1 MGARPLSDTSQG
13 VLGDSLRATWSM
25 GYGVIGGRG
34 PQGPTSSFCQG
45 LEQPPNQLGPGGPT
59 LSSETGPEAP
69 PYHQSQGPRPHLI
82 IRARAQGPTL
92 SSGEGPSSA
101 DHFIGYWPSAE
112 LSAGLSGHCVRGL
125 KGLKGFSNV
134 LSASEGPL

>member
-34 PQGPTSSFCQG
+34 PQGPTSSIWPG
-45 LEQPPNQLGPGGPT
+45 LRIRTPPLIIWGQV
-59 LSSETGPEAP
+59 AP
-69 PYHQSQGPRPHLI
+69 PYHQRQGPRPHLI

-101 DHFIGYWPSAE
+101 DRFIGYWPSAE

>member
-34 PQGPTSSFCQG
+34 PQGPTSSIWPG
-45 LEQPPNQLGPGGPT
+45 LRTPPNHLGPGGPT
-59 LSSETGPEAP
+59 LSSETGPKAP

-82 IRARAQGPTL
+82 IGGGA
-92 SSGEGPSSA
+92 
-101 DHFIGYWPSAE
+101 
-112 LSAGLSGHCVRGL
+112 
-125 KGLKGFSNV
+125 V
-134 LSASEGPL
+134 LSRPFHRILALSRTVCRTVWPLREGS

>member
-1 MGARPLSDTSQG
+1 MGARPLSDASQG

-34 PQGPTSSFCQG
+34 PQGPTSSMLPG
-45 LEQPPNQLGPGGPT
+45 LRTTPNHLGPGGPT

-92 SSGEGPSSA
+92 SSGEGPPSA
-101 DHFIGYWPSAE
+101 DHFIGNWPSAE
-112 LSAGLSGHCVRGL
+112 LSAGLPGHCVRGL